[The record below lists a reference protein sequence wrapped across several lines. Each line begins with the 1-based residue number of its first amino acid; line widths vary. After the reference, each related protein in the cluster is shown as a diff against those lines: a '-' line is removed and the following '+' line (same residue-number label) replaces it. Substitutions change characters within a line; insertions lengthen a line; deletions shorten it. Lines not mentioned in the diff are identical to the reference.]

1 MTAAPRRIH
10 RAFVL
15 RLAPGHAEEYA
26 RRHNPIWPELADL
39 LKAHGVRHYAI
50 FHLPTTHQLFG
61 YMEIEDEAR
70 WAAIYDQPVYRR
82 WRAFMRPLLESHPDD
97 SPVITPL
104 DEMFHLP

>member
-1 MTAAPRRIH
+1 MTPAPRCIR

-15 RLAPGHAEEYA
+15 GLVPGHAEEYA
-26 RRHNPIWPELADL
+26 RRHNPIWPELAEL
-39 LKAHGVRHYAI
+39 LKAHGVHRYSI
-50 FHLPTTHQLFG
+50 FYQPATHQLFG

-70 WAAIYDQPVYRR
+70 WTAIYDHAVYRR
-82 WRAFMRPLLESHPDD
+82 WRAFMRPLLASHPDD